1 VYYTKGISLDS
12 PLDPSN
18 FNLTTED
25 GKTKFYMTAQA
36 ELFNAMSNLEGA
48 IPDITTIIHS
58 IDLELSANDQLLSID
73 KILHKYILSWQALHL
88 FFQELLKIR
97 QLEVEKYY

>member
-1 VYYTKGISLDS
+1 MDS
-12 PLDPSN
+12 PLEPSK

-36 ELFNAMSNLEGA
+36 ELFNAMSNLEET
-48 IPDITTIIHS
+48 IPDITSIVHS
-58 IDLELSANDQLLSID
+58 IDVQLSPNEQLLSID

-88 FFQELLKIR
+88 YFQELLKIR
-97 QLEVEKYY
+97 KLEVEKYY

>member
-1 VYYTKGISLDS
+1 MDS
-12 PLDPSN
+12 PLEPSK

-25 GKTKFYMTAQA
+25 GRTKFYMTAQA
-36 ELFNAMSNLEGA
+36 ELFNAMSNLEET
-48 IPDITTIIHS
+48 IPDITSIVHS
-58 IDLELSANDQLLSID
+58 IDVQLSPNEQLLSID

-88 FFQELLKIR
+88 YFQELLKIR